1 MQKLSSWKYDPA
13 NFFRVNYNIKPA
25 LTRAVGLDQKTQTL
39 DRPVNC
45 RARDRRRNR
54 DHDAVARPRADAQAI
69 YERQR
74 HADLAVDADARARI
88 LALRADLPRLW
99 HDPHIPDRERKRMA
113 VRAALASVRGT
124 SDRYHSTRMS
134 GPDAILDGRGSGEE
148 AS

>member
-25 LTRAVGLDQKTQTL
+25 LTRAGLDQKTQTL

-88 LALRADLPRLW
+88 LAVRYQPEPDSAGPSWLTVLGHTKDSLWSLDLFRC
-99 HDPHIPDRERKRMA
+99 ESA
-113 VRAALASVRGT
+113 VRAHTGCS
-124 SDRYHSTRMS
+124 S
-134 GPDAILDGRGSGEE
+134 
-148 AS
+148 